1 MFMKTNKKFYQHRWL
16 WLILFAIIAVA
27 ILVIFV
33 VGQFTPVVNALII
46 RQASTLQSNTPA
58 PNFGTIQQSVAAAR
72 NIVYDKIENS
82 IMDVYYP
89 KGVQGSLPV
98 VVWLHGG
105 GYILGDKEVTKEYA
119 MTLASHGYVV
129 ANVNYA
135 LAPEHKYPTPV
146 IQVNQALKYLNSN
159 APKYGGE
166 MDRLFLGGNSA
177 GAQIVSQ
184 IAAITSNG
192 RLAKSM
198 GIKSPIE
205 NEQLRGVL
213 LFCSNYNMKTVR
225 ATGTP
230 FLETIMWSY
239 TGMRDF
245 ENYPR
250 IDELS
255 TVKQITSEYPPVF
268 VSVGDADPLEP
279 QSIGLIEALEKNG
292 VEVDPV
298 LFNGTNANLGHDYQ
312 YNLASLPAQQTLAKV
327 INFLDMHN

>member
-1 MFMKTNKKFYQHRWL
+1 MKTNKKFYQRIWL
-16 WLILFAIIAVA
+16 WLIPFAIIAVA

-33 VGQFTPVVNALII
+33 IGQFTPVVNALII
-46 RQASTLQSNTPA
+46 RQASTLQSNSPA
-58 PNFGTIQQSVAAAR
+58 PNFGTIQQNVAVAQ
-72 NIVYDKIENS
+72 NIVYDEIENS
-82 IMDVYYP
+82 VMDIYHP
-89 KGVQGSLPV
+89 KDVQGPLPI

-105 GYILGDKEVTKEYA
+105 GYNLGDKEVTKEYA

-146 IQVNQALKYLNSN
+146 VQANQALKYLTSN
-159 APKYGGE
+159 AARYGGD

-184 IAAITSNG
+184 IAAITSNE
-192 RLAKSM
+192 RLVKSM
-198 GIKSPIE
+198 GIKPAIE
-205 NEQLRGVL
+205 NEQLSGVL
-213 LFCSNYNMKTVR
+213 LFCSIYNMNTVR

-230 FLETIMWSY
+230 FLETFMWSY
-239 TGMRDF
+239 MGMRDF

-279 QSIGLIEALEKNG
+279 QSIELIKALENNG
-292 VEVDPV
+292 VEVDPF

-312 YNLASLPAQQTLAKV
+312 YTLASLPAQQALAKV
-327 INFLDMHN
+327 INFLDTHN

>member
-1 MFMKTNKKFYQHRWL
+1 MTTKKLYRSRQL
-16 WLILFAIIAVA
+16 LLIPIAIIAIA
-27 ILVIFV
+27 ILVVFI
-33 VGQFTPVVNALII
+33 VGQFTPVLNAWII
-46 RQASTLQSNTPA
+46 RQASTLQSNSPA
-58 PNFGTIQQSVAAAR
+58 PNFGTIQQNVAVAQ
-72 NIVYDKIENS
+72 NIVYDEIENS
-82 IMDVYYP
+82 VMDIYYP
-89 KGVQGSLPV
+89 KDAQGPLPV

-105 GYILGDKEVTKEYA
+105 GYVLGDKEVTKEYA

-146 IQVNQALKYLNSN
+146 VQVNQALKYLNSN
-159 APKYGGE
+159 APKYGGD

-177 GAQIVSQ
+177 GAQIASQ
-184 IAAITSNG
+184 IAAITSNEK
-192 RLAKSM
+192 LAKSM
-198 GIKSPIE
+198 GVKPAIE

-213 LFCSNYNMKTVR
+213 LFCSIYDMKTVR
-225 ATGTP
+225 ATSTP
-230 FLETIMWSY
+230 FLDTFMWAY

-255 TVKQITSEYPPVF
+255 TVKQITSEYPPAF

-279 QSIGLIEALEKNG
+279 QSIELIKALENNG

>member
-1 MFMKTNKKFYQHRWL
+1 
-16 WLILFAIIAVA
+16 
-27 ILVIFV
+27 
-33 VGQFTPVVNALII
+33 
-46 RQASTLQSNTPA
+46 LQSNSPA
-58 PNFGTIQQSVAAAR
+58 PNFGTIQQNVAVAQ
-72 NIVYDKIENS
+72 NIVYDEIENS
-82 IMDVYYP
+82 VMDIYYP
-89 KGVQGSLPV
+89 KDVQGPLSV

-135 LAPEHKYPTPV
+135 LAPEHKYPTHV
-146 IQVNQALKYLNSN
+146 VQANHALKYLNSN
-159 APKYGGE
+159 APEYGGD

-177 GAQIVSQ
+177 GGQIVSQ
-184 IAAITSNG
+184 IAAITSNE

-198 GIKSPIE
+198 GIKSAIE
-205 NEQLRGVL
+205 NEQLSGVL
-213 LFCSNYNMKTVR
+213 LFCSIYDMNTIR
-225 ATGTP
+225 ATVTP
-230 FLETIMWSY
+230 FLETFMWSY
-239 TGMRDF
+239 MGMRNF

-268 VSVGDADPLEP
+268 VSVSDADLLEP
-279 QSIGLIEALEKNG
+279 QSIELIKVLENNS

-312 YNLASLPAQQTLAKV
+312 YNLASPAAQQTLTKV

>member
-1 MFMKTNKKFYQHRWL
+1 MKTNKKFYQRRRL
-16 WLILFAIIAVA
+16 WLIPFAIIAVA

-46 RQASTLQSNTPA
+46 RQASTLQSYSPD
-58 PNFGTIQQSVAAAR
+58 PNFGAIQQNVAVAQ
-72 NIVYDKIENS
+72 NIVYDEIENS
-82 IMDVYYP
+82 VMDIYYP
-89 KGVQGSLPV
+89 KDAQGLLPV

-105 GYILGDKEVTKEYA
+105 GYVLGDKEVTKEYA

-135 LAPEHKYPTPV
+135 LAPEHKYPTP
-146 IQVNQALKYLNSN
+146 ILQANQALKYLNGN
-159 APKYGGE
+159 APKYGGD

-177 GAQIVSQ
+177 GAQIASQ
-184 IAAITSNG
+184 IAAITSNE

-198 GIKSPIE
+198 GIKPAIE

-213 LFCSNYNMKTVR
+213 LFCSIYDMKTVR

-230 FLETIMWSY
+230 FLETFMWSY
-239 TGMRDF
+239 MGMRDF

-255 TVKQITSEYPPVF
+255 TVKQITPEYPPVF
-268 VSVGDADPLEP
+268 VSIGDADPLEP
-279 QSIGLIEALEKNG
+279 QSIELIKALNNNG
-292 VEVDPV
+292 VKVDPV

-327 INFLDMHN
+327 INFLDMHD

>member
-1 MFMKTNKKFYQHRWL
+1 MTTKRLYRRRQL
-16 WLILFAIIAVA
+16 LLIPIAIIAIA
-27 ILVIFV
+27 ILVVFI
-33 VGQFTPVVNALII
+33 VGQFTPVLNAWII
-46 RQASTLQSNTPA
+46 RQASTLQLISPE
-58 PNFGTIQQSVAAAR
+58 PNFGTIQQNVAVAQ
-72 NIVYDKIENS
+72 NIVYDEIENS
-82 IMDVYYP
+82 VMDIYYP
-89 KGVQGSLPV
+89 KDARGSLPV

-146 IQVNQALKYLNSN
+146 VQVNQALKYLNSN
-159 APKYGGE
+159 APKYGGDT
-166 MDRLFLGGNSA
+166 DRLFLGGNSA

-184 IAAITSNG
+184 IAAMTSNE

-198 GIKSPIE
+198 GIKPAIE
-205 NEQLRGVL
+205 NDQLRGVL
-213 LFCSNYNMKTVR
+213 LFCSIYEMKTVR
-225 ATGTP
+225 ETGAQ
-230 FLETIMWSY
+230 FLDTFMWSY

-255 TVKQITSEYPPVF
+255 TVKQITSEYPPTF

-279 QSIGLIEALEKNG
+279 QSIELIKALENNG

>member
-1 MFMKTNKKFYQHRWL
+1 MKTNKKFYQRRRL
-16 WLILFAIIAVA
+16 WLIPFAIIAVA

-46 RQASTLQSNTPA
+46 RQASTLQSYSPD
-58 PNFGTIQQSVAAAR
+58 PNFGAIQQNVAVAQ
-72 NIVYDKIENS
+72 NIVYDEIENS
-82 IMDVYYP
+82 VMDIYYP
-89 KGVQGSLPV
+89 KDAQGLLPV

-105 GYILGDKEVTKEYA
+105 GYVLGDKEVTKEYA

-135 LAPEHKYPTPV
+135 LAPEHKYPTP
-146 IQVNQALKYLNSN
+146 ILQANQALKYLNGN
-159 APKYGGE
+159 APKYGGD

-177 GAQIVSQ
+177 GAQIASQ
-184 IAAITSNG
+184 IAAITSNE

-198 GIKSPIE
+198 GIKPAIE

-213 LFCSNYNMKTVR
+213 LFCSIYDMKTVR

-230 FLETIMWSY
+230 FLETFMWSY
-239 TGMRDF
+239 MGMRDF

-255 TVKQITSEYPPVF
+255 TVKQITPEYPPVF

-279 QSIGLIEALEKNG
+279 QSIELIKALNNNG
-292 VEVDPV
+292 VKVDPV

-327 INFLDMHN
+327 INFLDMHD

>member
-1 MFMKTNKKFYQHRWL
+1 MFMKTNKKFYQRRRL
-16 WLILFAIIAVA
+16 WLIPFAIIAVA

-46 RQASTLQSNTPA
+46 RQASTLQSNSPA
-58 PNFGTIQQSVAAAR
+58 PNFGTIQQNVAVAQD
-72 NIVYDKIENS
+72 IVYDEIENS
-82 IMDVYYP
+82 VMDIYYP
-89 KGVQGSLPV
+89 KDAQGSLPV

-105 GYILGDKEVTKEYA
+105 GYVLGDKDVTREYA

-135 LAPEHKYPTPV
+135 LAPEHKYPTP
-146 IQVNQALKYLNSN
+146 ILQANQALKYLNGN
-159 APKYGGE
+159 AAKYGGD
-166 MDRLFLGGNSA
+166 MHRLFLGGNSA
-177 GAQIVSQ
+177 GAQIAGQ
-184 IAAITSNG
+184 IAAITSNE

-198 GIKSPIE
+198 GIKPAIE
-205 NEQLRGVL
+205 NERLRGVL
-213 LFCSNYNMKTVR
+213 LFCSIYDMKTVR
-225 ATGTP
+225 ETGAP
-230 FLETIMWSY
+230 FLETFMWSY
-239 TGMRDF
+239 TGMQYF

-255 TVKQITSEYPPVF
+255 TVKQITPEYPPVF
-268 VSVGDADPLEP
+268 VSVGDADPLES
-279 QSIGLIEALEKNG
+279 QSIELIKALENNG

-327 INFLDMHN
+327 VNFLDMHN